1 VSDLPDLRKNRG
13 RLAAAKPLGRPW
25 WRRFAK
31 PIALGA
37 LLTSALATAAL
48 SQSDGRNP
56 IDDLRPSLDAGSG
69 PALDGGPERTPQ
81 APTFDP
87 QPAAPA
93 AWHASGSPPDLRA
106 LAEPVLPPG
115 APTALPGAAPN
126 PSVPPRRKPA
136 ADADPFD
143 PLGVRL
149 GAFLLR
155 PAIDMFTG
163 YDSNPARIPG
173 GRGSALLIVAPELQL
188 QSDWTRHELTAV
200 IRGTYNDYPTTA
212 LADRP
217 TLNAT
222 VDGRIDVTRD
232 SRIDLEGRTVL
243 GTDYPGSP
251 NLAADIARLPI
262 FTTVGGTLGV
272 GQRFGPLDV
281 ALKGMIDRTTW
292 QESPLTDGSF
302 SSNADRNFNQVGGE
316 LRTAYAFT
324 DELKPFIAFDFDT
337 RTHDLAIDRSGLMR
351 DSEGTAS
358 RAGVNF
364 AVSQRLTGE
373 VALGYLSRVYRDPT
387 LPDVGGPSVDGSL
400 LFILTPL
407 TSVKL
412 TAKSA
417 IDESVL
423 AGVSGVLQ
431 RDSQVSVDHALRRW
445 LIATVKFAYGFDDY
459 VGSTREDRR
468 YLASLAL
475 TYKVTRA
482 LQLKGELQEVWLCSS
497 EPYQNYAASVAL
509 IGLRYQP

>member
-1 VSDLPDLRKNRG
+1 MS
-13 RLAAAKPLGRPW
+13 A
-25 WRRFAK
+25 
-31 PIALGA
+31 IA
-37 LLTSALATAAL
+37 TTAL

-56 IDDLRPSLDAGSG
+56 IDELRPSLDAGDG
-69 PALDGGPERTPQ
+69 HALDDGPDLSPR

-87 QPAAPA
+87 QPAAP
-93 AWHASGSPPDLRA
+93 S
-106 LAEPVLPPG
+106 LAEPVSPPG
-115 APTALPGAAPN
+115 TPTALPGAAPN
-126 PSVPPRRKPA
+126 PSVPPRRKPTTA
-136 ADADPFD
+136 EDPYDA
-143 PLGVRL
+143 LGVRL

-155 PAIDMFTG
+155 PAIEVFSG
-163 YDSNPARIPG
+163 YDSNPARVPG

-200 IRGTYNDYPTTA
+200 IRGTYNDYPATA

-222 VDGRIDVTRD
+222 IDGRIDVTRD
-232 SRIDLEGRTVL
+232 SRIDLEGRTVV

-272 GQRFGPLDV
+272 GQRFGLLDV
-281 ALKGMIDRTTW
+281 SLKGMIDRTTW
-292 QESPLTDGSF
+292 QDSQLTDGSS

-316 LRTAYAFT
+316 LRTAYALT
-324 DELKPFIAFDFDT
+324 DTLKPFIAFDFDT
-337 RTHDLAIDRSGLMR
+337 RTHDLAVDRSGLMR
-351 DSEGTAS
+351 DSDGMAS
-358 RAGVNF
+358 RAGVDL
-364 AVSQRLTGE
+364 ALAQRLIGE

-387 LPDVGGPSVDGSL
+387 LPDVRGAAVDGSL

-407 TSVKL
+407 TNVKL
-412 TAKSA
+412 SAKST
-417 IDESVL
+417 IEESVL

-431 RDSQVSVDHALRRW
+431 HDSQLSVDHALRRW
-445 LIATVKFAYGFDDY
+445 LIATVKFGYGLDDY
-459 VGSTREDRR
+459 VGSMREDRR

-475 TYKVTRA
+475 TYKLTRA
-482 LQLKGELQEVWLCSS
+482 VQLKGELQEVWLCSS